1 MCGIAGQVGF
11 ERPPMADD
19 VARLIDGIRHRG
31 PDDRGIWAT
40 AAGACV
46 LGHARLSII
55 DLSVKGHQPML
66 DPETGNSIVFNGE
79 IYNFQ
84 ELRQECLR
92 RGDSFR
98 SDTDTEVILA
108 LYRRH
113 GPDCLAQLR
122 GMFALGIW
130 DAAGDRLFIARDRVG
145 KKPLNYALT
154 EGGLVFCSEIYPLSL
169 HPKVARTEDPEALE
183 LYMQLQYI
191 PAPWTIYRGIRKL
204 PPAHFGI
211 FDRTGLKLHQYWEV
225 DYTKKSDLSEQNA
238 LDALDEKLTEAVRL
252 RMIADVPL
260 GALLSGGV
268 DSSLV
273 VALMAKVSKAPVRT
287 FSMGFREEAF
297 SELKF
302 AEQAAKLCRTDHHP
316 AVLESD
322 VESLLPL
329 IARHYG
335 EPYADSSA
343 LPSFMVSR
351 NARQQVTVAMTG
363 DGGDELMGG
372 YPRYWLT
379 NLQMRTSGLV
389 PDVASAQYLSALAA
403 RFPTMRALPSRAVRK
418 LLVEYVWPQL
428 RSVGMYADF
437 WNDEERPALLGQP
450 ALSSLL
456 PAWRSE
462 WLGHSFEH
470 ARHPVDRMLWLDSH
484 TYLPGDLLV
493 KMDIA
498 SMHCG
503 LEVRSPLLDHE
514 IIEFCAGLPIAFKVQ
529 AGVGKYL
536 LKKLAE
542 RYFPR
547 EFVHRQKMGFGIPL
561 AKWLRG
567 PLRGPMQEIL
577 GDPVA
582 MAPLSMPKIAQ
593 TMKEFLE
600 HQVDHSSRLWA
611 LFMLGN
617 WRRHARQRG

>member
-1 MCGIAGQVGF
+1 MCGIAGHVGF
-11 ERPPMADD
+11 ERPPAADD
-19 VARLIDGIRHRG
+19 VARLIEGIRHRG
-31 PDDRGIWAT
+31 PDDRGIWT
-40 AAGACV
+40 APAGECV

-55 DLSVKGHQPML
+55 DLSAKGHQPML
-66 DPETGNSIVFNGE
+66 DPETGNCIVFNGE

-84 ELRQECLR
+84 KLREECLR
-92 RGDSFR
+92 RGDRFR

-108 LYRRH
+108 LYRH
-113 GPDCLAQLR
+113 FGPDCLGLLR
-122 GMFALGIW
+122 GMFAFALW
-130 DAAGDRLFIARDRVG
+130 DASGHRLFIARDRAG
-145 KKPLNYALT
+145 KKPLNYAMT
-154 EGGLVFCSEIYPLSL
+154 GGGLVFCSEIHPLSR
-169 HPKVARTEDPEALE
+169 HREVSKTEDPEALE
-183 LYMQLQYI
+183 LYLQLQYV

-204 PPAHFGI
+204 PPAHFAI

-225 DYTKKSDLSEQNA
+225 DYTKKCRISEPDA
-238 LDALDEKLTEAVRL
+238 LDALEEKLTEAVRL

-273 VALMAKVSKAPVRT
+273 VALMAKISSAPVRT

-297 SELKF
+297 SELPF
-302 AEQAAKLCRTDHHP
+302 AEQAAKLCGTDHHP

-403 RFPTMRALPSRAVRK
+403 RFPTMRSLPSRAVRK

-437 WNDEERPALLGQP
+437 WNDEERPALLGQH

-462 WLGHSFEH
+462 WLGRSFEH

-514 IIEFCAGLPIAFKVQ
+514 IIEFCAGLPIAFKVR

-561 AKWLRG
+561 AKWLRAS
-567 PLRGPMQEIL
+567 LRGPMQEIL
-577 GDPVA
+577 GDPFA

-593 TMKEFLE
+593 TMKEFFE

-617 WRRHARQRG
+617 WRLHTKQSG